1 MEPGFNVVIRRTR
14 RNYPVN
20 LSDVL
25 NSMVGII
32 EAPPVSNVSELRRLR
47 KLDAPKTTAK
57 ITRCPKGTR
66 KNQKTGNC
74 EPFPPVI
81 SVEKV
86 VSDLDAEHTE
96 KKEEFV
102 DQEKPDPNLFLED
115 PRVSQEDYD
124 DSEPTALDR
133 ELNDDLEKDF
143 EEPKIPQN
151 QPIVLNDLLSKI
163 PKESNQYIRVKEK
176 IEYDQTKSAA
186 SEYPFLYPDLND
198 PNFAVKIASRKEF
211 NDFKYDGEIKSIEE
225 TADILCKSQ
234 FELLPHQIFVKNFL
248 SFQTPYNSLLLYHG
262 LGSGKTCSAIGIAE
276 EMRGYMKQVGIRQ
289 RIIVVASP
297 NVQQNFRMQLFDERG
312 LTESNGVWT
321 IRSCIGDSLIREVNP
336 TNLKGMKKE
345 RVISQIKTIINQ
357 YYVFMGYTE
366 LANYIAKKTAVPPD
380 SGFSAEDQSKM
391 EKRNIRKLF
400 NNRLIIIDE
409 IHNVRDFDE
418 NKDWKTAK
426 SLTKLAKF
434 CDNLRF
440 LLLSATPMYN
450 SYKEIIWLINLMN
463 LNDKRGAILEKEVFD
478 SEGNFISEKRSADGK
493 VVQEGG
499 KELLHRKMIGY
510 VSYVRG
516 ENPYTFPYRIY
527 PADFA
532 KEKTFVSNEE
542 ESVLTQVSSFV
553 SSLGQARVEQPIYPK
568 LQLNMKPIDLAL
580 GHVPVY
586 LTNIGEYQERAYRLI
601 LNTMRKDANE
611 KGDFSDIDKFGFRTL
626 KMPLEALNMVYP
638 SEILDQSLLQGK
650 ILDQDSAFD
659 EFMDAEDEDE
669 DDLKNPLS
677 TIVGKRGLNAVMNY
691 VDESNRKIPMRYNF
705 NYKPE
710 VLEKY
715 GRIFQRDQLPKYS
728 SKIADICDSVLNSTG
743 IVLIYSQY
751 IDGGVVPIAL
761 ALEEMGFTRFGS
773 AEYTKPLFESP
784 PVEPLDAKTMK
795 PRSQLAA
802 GAKFSQAKYVMIT
815 GRKEFSPQNAADVKH
830 VIGNENKNGEYVK
843 VILISKAGSEGLDF
857 KNIRQVHILEPWYN
871 MNRIEQI
878 IGRGVRN
885 MSHCSLPF
893 TNRNVEIY
901 LHGTLQN
908 QYKDEECADLYVYR
922 LAEKKAVQIG
932 RVTRL
937 MKEVAV
943 DCLVN
948 IGQTNFTMDK
958 LAALAQNKNIELTLS
973 TGNKKIVYKI
983 GDRPYTDLC
992 DYMDSCEFKCN
1003 PTAVI
1008 EESNLIQDTY
1018 DTKLLQVNQPRIM
1031 QRIRDLFKDKVFY
1044 NRVPLMNA
1052 INIVKQYPIE
1062 QIYSALTA
1070 FIKNKNEYLVDKY
1083 GRRGN
1088 LINRGEVYSFQPV
1101 EINDESISVFERTVP
1116 VDYKRDALNMEIP
1129 KDFKPVEKKKEEKDK
1144 QMDVSKIVS
1153 NEEEY
1158 VKLIREMNV
1167 NYSSFLHTKEL
1178 MTGEKDWYKQAHRV
1192 INILQA
1198 KHDVGFDELE
1208 EHIIKH
1214 MVDMLLP
1221 REKMILVS
1229 YIYERIRGP
1238 ADPEHLAET
1247 QQKKLETAIKTY
1259 LDTKLVN
1266 ALNKRGIVIA
1276 GNGKWSLYIQSED
1289 DATQWSEGET
1299 EDIRLFISNGAFV
1312 NLIKRTDDLSNVIGF
1327 INMQASETVMRFR
1340 VKDLTHLQNNT
1351 GTRIDNQI
1359 KSDIVKRINL
1369 ILGENAYTDK
1379 NVNGINSMG
1388 FSIILEILMR
1398 QMTEDRVGGKM
1409 WFLDP
1414 ETALVNTIQK
1424 YKKKK

>member
-1 MEPGFNVVIRRTR
+1 
-14 RNYPVN
+14 
-20 LSDVL
+20 
-25 NSMVGII
+25 
-32 EAPPVSNVSELRRLR
+32 
-47 KLDAPKTTAK
+47 
-57 ITRCPKGTR
+57 
-66 KNQKTGNC
+66 
-74 EPFPPVI
+74 
-81 SVEKV
+81 
-86 VSDLDAEHTE
+86 
-96 KKEEFV
+96 
-102 DQEKPDPNLFLED
+102 
-115 PRVSQEDYD
+115 
-124 DSEPTALDR
+124 
-133 ELNDDLEKDF
+133 
-143 EEPKIPQN
+143 
-151 QPIVLNDLLSKI
+151 
-163 PKESNQYIRVKEK
+163 
-176 IEYDQTKSAA
+176 
-186 SEYPFLYPDLND
+186 
-198 PNFAVKIASRKEF
+198 
-211 NDFKYDGEIKSIEE
+211 
-225 TADILCKSQ
+225 
-234 FELLPHQIFVKNFL
+234 
-248 SFQTPYNSLLLYHG
+248 
-262 LGSGKTCSAIGIAE
+262 
-276 EMRGYMKQVGIRQ
+276 
-289 RIIVVASP
+289 
-297 NVQQNFRMQLFDERG
+297 
-312 LTESNGVWT
+312 
-321 IRSCIGDSLIREVNP
+321 
-336 TNLKGMKKE
+336 
-345 RVISQIKTIINQ
+345 
-357 YYVFMGYTE
+357 
-366 LANYIAKKTAVPPD
+366 
-380 SGFSAEDQSKM
+380 
-391 EKRNIRKLF
+391 
-400 NNRLIIIDE
+400 
-409 IHNVRDFDE
+409 
-418 NKDWKTAK
+418 
-426 SLTKLAKF
+426 
-434 CDNLRF
+434 
-440 LLLSATPMYN
+440 MYN
-450 SYKEIIWLINLMN
+450 SYKEIVWLINLMN

-478 SEGNFISEKRSADGK
+478 SVGNFIPEKKSADGK
-493 VVQEGG
+493 VIQEGG
-499 KELLHRKMIGY
+499 RELLHRKMIGY

-532 KEKTFVSNEE
+532 KDHTFASSEE

-553 SSLGQARVEQPIYPK
+553 SSLGQTRVEQPEYPK
-568 LQLNMKPIDLAL
+568 LQLNLKPIDSSLA
-580 GHVPVY
+580 HVPVY

-601 LNTMRKDANE
+601 LNTMRKEVNE
-611 KGDFSDIDKFGFRTL
+611 KVDFADIDKFGFRRL

-638 SEILDQSLLQGK
+638 SEILDQSLAQGK

-659 EFMDAEDEDE
+659 EFIDAEDEDE
-669 DDLKNPLS
+669 EDLKNPLS
-677 TIVGKRGLNAVMNY
+677 AIVGKRGLNAVMNY

-715 GRIFQRDQLPKYS
+715 GRVFKREQLLKYS
-728 SKIADICDSVLNSTG
+728 SKISDICDRVMNSNG

-795 PRSQLAA
+795 PRSLLAT

-830 VIGNENKNGEYVK
+830 VTGPENKNGEFVK

-871 MNRIEQI
+871 MNRVEQI

-901 LHGTLQN
+901 LHGTMLN
-908 QYKDEECADLYVYR
+908 ESKDEECADLYVYR
-922 LAEKKAVQIG
+922 LAEKKALQIG

-943 DCLVN
+943 DCLLN

-958 LAALAQNKNIELTLS
+958 LAALAQNQKIVLTLS
-973 TGNKKIVYKI
+973 TGNKKITYKI

-1008 EESNLIQDTY
+1008 EEANLIQDTY

-1044 NRVPLMNA
+1044 NRIPLINA

-1088 LINRGEVYSFQPV
+1088 LINRGEVYLFQPV

-1116 VDYKRDALNMEIP
+1116 IDYKRDVLNMEIP
-1129 KDFKPVEKKKEEKDK
+1129 KDFKPAEKKTEEKEK
-1144 QMDVSKIVS
+1144 QADVSTITA
-1153 NEEEY
+1153 NADEY
-1158 VKLIREMNV
+1158 VRLIREMNV
-1167 NYSSFLHTKEL
+1167 NYSNFLHTREL
-1178 MTGEKDWYKQAHRV
+1178 MTGEKDWYKQANRV

-1198 KHDVGFDELE
+1198 KHEIGFDELE
-1208 EHIIKH
+1208 EHIVKH

-1229 YIYERIRGP
+1229 YIYEKIRANGEP
-1238 ADPEHLAET
+1238 GHLAET
-1247 QQKKLETAIKTY
+1247 QQKKLETAIRNY
-1259 LDTKLVN
+1259 LDTKLVK
-1266 ALNKRGIVIA
+1266 ALEKRGIVIA
-1276 GNGKWSLYIQSED
+1276 GNGKWSLYIQSEE
-1289 DATQWSEGET
+1289 DARQWSEGET
-1299 EDIRLFISNGAFV
+1299 EDIRLFISNGAFA
-1312 NLIKRTDDLSNVIGF
+1312 NLIKQKDELSNVIGF
-1327 INMQASETVMRFR
+1327 INMQAAETVMRFR

-1359 KSDIVKRINL
+1359 KADIIKRINL

-1388 FSIILEILMR
+1388 FSIILEMLMR
-1398 QMTEDRVGGKM
+1398 QMTEYKINNKI

-1424 YKKKK
+1424 YKKKVRELRELREPTVPRTPPSLGV

>member
-1 MEPGFNVVIRRTR
+1 V
-14 RNYPVN
+14 
-20 LSDVL
+20 
-25 NSMVGII
+25 
-32 EAPPVSNVSELRRLR
+32 
-47 KLDAPKTTAK
+47 KL
-57 ITRCPKGTR
+57 
-66 KNQKTGNC
+66 
-74 EPFPPVI
+74 
-81 SVEKV
+81 
-86 VSDLDAEHTE
+86 
-96 KKEEFV
+96 
-102 DQEKPDPNLFLED
+102 
-115 PRVSQEDYD
+115 
-124 DSEPTALDR
+124 
-133 ELNDDLEKDF
+133 
-143 EEPKIPQN
+143 
-151 QPIVLNDLLSKI
+151 
-163 PKESNQYIRVKEK
+163 
-176 IEYDQTKSAA
+176 
-186 SEYPFLYPDLND
+186 
-198 PNFAVKIASRKEF
+198 ASRKEF

-225 TADILCKSQ
+225 TADMLCKSQ
-234 FELLPHQIFVKNFL
+234 FELLPHQMFVKNFL

-276 EMRGYMKQVGIRQ
+276 EMRGYMRQVGIRQ
-289 RIIVVASP
+289 RIIIVASP

-312 LTESNGVWT
+312 LTESNGTWT

-366 LANYIAKKTAVPPD
+366 LANYVAKKTAVPPD
-380 SGFSAEDQSKM
+380 SGFSAEEQAKM
-391 EKRNIRKLF
+391 EKRNIRKIF

-450 SYKEIIWLINLMN
+450 SYKEIIWITNLMN

-478 SEGNFISEKRSADGK
+478 SAGNFIPEKKSADGK

-499 KELLHRKMIGY
+499 RELLHRKMIGY

-532 KEKTFVSNEE
+532 KDHTFASSKGE

-553 SSLGQARVEQPIYPK
+553 SSLGQPRVEQPEYPK
-568 LQLNMKPIDLAL
+568 LQLNLKPIDSSLA
-580 GHVPVY
+580 HVPVY
-586 LTNIGEYQERAYRLI
+586 LTKIGEYQERAYRLI
-601 LNTMRKDANE
+601 LNTMRKEVNE
-611 KGDFSDIDKFGFRTL
+611 KADFADIDKFGFRRL

-638 SEILDQSLLQGK
+638 SEILDQSLAQGK

-669 DDLKNPLS
+669 EDLKNPLS
-677 TIVGKRGLNAVMNY
+677 AIVGKRGLNAVMNY

-715 GRIFQRDQLPKYS
+715 GRIFKRDKLPKYS
-728 SKIADICDSVLNSTG
+728 SKISDICDRVMNSTG

-773 AEYTKPLFESP
+773 AEYTKPLFGSP
-784 PVEPLDAKTMK
+784 PVEPLDAVTMK

-802 GAKFSQAKYVMIT
+802 GAKFTQAKYVMIT

-830 VIGNENKNGEYVK
+830 VTGPENKNGEYVK

-901 LHGTLQN
+901 LHGTLLN
-908 QYKDEECADLYVYR
+908 ESKDEECADLYVYR
-922 LAEKKAVQIG
+922 LAEKKALQIG

-943 DCLVN
+943 DCLLN

-958 LAALAQNKNIELTLS
+958 LAALAQNQNIELTLS
-973 TGNKKIVYKI
+973 TGNKKIIYKI
-983 GDRPYTDLC
+983 GDRPYTDIC

-1003 PTAVI
+1003 PTSAI
-1008 EESNLIQDTY
+1008 DEANLIQDTY

-1044 NRVPLMNA
+1044 NRLPLINA

-1116 VDYKRDALNMEIP
+1116 IDYKRNVLNMEIA
-1129 KDFKPVEKKKEEKDK
+1129 KDFKPVDKKTKEKEK
-1144 QMDVSKIVS
+1144 QIGVSTITA
-1153 NEEEY
+1153 NTDEY

-1167 NYSSFLHTKEL
+1167 NYSSFLHTKAL
-1178 MTGEKDWYKQAHRV
+1178 MTGEKDWYKQANRV

-1198 KHDVGFDELE
+1198 KHEIGFEELE

-1221 REKMILVS
+1221 REKMTLVS
-1229 YIYERIRGP
+1229 YIYEKIRANGEP
-1238 ADPEHLAET
+1238 GHMAET
-1247 QQKKLETAIKTY
+1247 QQKKLETAIRKY
-1259 LDTKLVN
+1259 LDTKIVK
-1266 ALNKRGIVIA
+1266 ALDKRGIVIA
-1276 GNGKWSLYIQSED
+1276 GNGKWSLYIQSEED
-1289 DATQWSEGET
+1289 PAKWSEGET

-1312 NLIKRTDDLSNVIGF
+1312 NLIKRTDDLSNIIGF
-1327 INMQASETVMRFR
+1327 INMQASETIMRFR

-1359 KSDIVKRINL
+1359 KADIIKRINL
-1369 ILGENAYTDK
+1369 ILGENAYTDQ

-1388 FSIILEILMR
+1388 FSIILEMLMR
-1398 QMTEDRVGGKM
+1398 QMTEDRINNKI

-1424 YKKKK
+1424 YKKKVRELRELREPTVPRTPPSLGV

>member
-1 MEPGFNVVIRRTR
+1 MI
-14 RNYPVN
+14 
-20 LSDVL
+20 
-25 NSMVGII
+25 GII
-32 EAPPVSNVSELRRLR
+32 EAPRNTNLQDPDRRVLRSSAIL
-47 KLDAPKTTAK
+47 KPT
-57 ITRCPKGTR
+57 IQEIQPRCPRGTR
-66 KNQKTGNC
+66 KNKLTGKC
-74 EPFPPVI
+74 DPLPPI
-81 SVEKV
+81 IPE
-86 VSDLDAEHTE
+86 
-96 KKEEFV
+96 KEEIKDF
-102 DQEKPDPNLFLED
+102 DSEKPEEPEMERNLFLKD
-115 PRVSQEDYD
+115 PEVSQEEYD
-124 DSEPTALDR
+124 DTEPTALDN
-133 ELNDDLEKDF
+133 ELEQTLKEPAIQMPQIKTNQPVILND
-143 EEPKIPQN
+143 
-151 QPIVLNDLLSKI
+151 VLSKV
-163 PKESNQYIRVKEK
+163 PKESNQYIRIKEK
-176 IEYDQTKSAA
+176 IEYDQAKTGTN
-186 SEYPFLYPDLND
+186 EYPFLYPDLND
-198 PNFAVKIASRKEF
+198 PNFAVKLASRKEF

-225 TADILCKSQ
+225 TSDMLCKSQ
-234 FELLPHQIFVKNFL
+234 FELLPHQMFVKNFL

-276 EMRGYMKQVGIRQ
+276 EMRGYMRQVGIRQ
-289 RIIVVASP
+289 RIIIVASP

-312 LTESNGVWT
+312 LTESNGTWT

-380 SGFSAEDQSKM
+380 SGFSAEEQAKM
-391 EKRNIRKLF
+391 EKRNIRKIF

-478 SEGNFISEKRSADGK
+478 SVGNFIPEKKSADGK

-499 KELLHRKMIGY
+499 RELLHRKMIGY

-527 PADFA
+527 PVDFA
-532 KEKTFVSNEE
+532 KDHTFASSKGE
-542 ESVLTQVSSFV
+542 ESVFNQVSSFV
-553 SSLGQARVEQPIYPK
+553 SSLGQQRVEQPEYPK
-568 LQLNMKPIDLAL
+568 LQLNLKPIDSSLA
-580 GHVPVY
+580 HVPVY
-586 LTNIGEYQERAYRLI
+586 LTNVGEYQERAYRLI
-601 LNTMRKDANE
+601 LNTMRKDSNE
-611 KGDFSDIDKFGFRTL
+611 KVDFADIDKFGFRRL

-638 SEILDQSLLQGK
+638 SEILDQSLVQGK
-650 ILDQDSAFD
+650 ILEMDSAFD

-669 DDLKNPLS
+669 EDLKNPLS
-677 TIVGKRGLNAVMNY
+677 AIVGKRGLNAVMNY

-705 NYKPE
+705 NYKPD

-715 GRIFQRDQLPKYS
+715 GRIFKRDQLPKYS
-728 SKIADICDSVLNSTG
+728 SKISDICDLVMNSTG

-784 PVEPLDAKTMK
+784 PVEPLDAATMK
-795 PRSQLAA
+795 PRSQLAP
-802 GAKFSQAKYVMIT
+802 GAKFTQAKYVMIT

-830 VIGNENKNGEYVK
+830 VTGPENKNGEYVK

-901 LHGTLQN
+901 LHGTLLN
-908 QYKDEECADLYVYR
+908 DKKDEECADLYVYR
-922 LAEKKAVQIG
+922 LAEKKALQIG

-943 DCLVN
+943 DCLLN

-958 LAALAQNKNIELTLS
+958 LAALAQNQKIELTLS
-973 TGNKKIVYKI
+973 TGNKKIIYKI
-983 GDRPYTDLC
+983 GDRPYTDIC

-1003 PTAVI
+1003 PTSAI
-1008 EESNLIQDTY
+1008 DTANLIQDTY

-1044 NRVPLMNA
+1044 NRVPLINA
-1052 INIVKQYPIE
+1052 INIVKQYPVE

-1116 VDYKRDALNMEIP
+1116 IDFKRDVLNMEIA
-1129 KDFKPVEKKKEEKDK
+1129 KDFKPVEKKTEETEK
-1144 QMDVSKIVS
+1144 QTDISTITA
-1153 NEEEY
+1153 NADEY
-1158 VKLIREMNV
+1158 FKLMRELNV
-1167 NYSSFLHTKEL
+1167 NYSNFLNAKEL
-1178 MTGEKDWYKQAHRV
+1178 MTGEKDWYKQANRV

-1198 KHDVGFDELE
+1198 KHEIGFDELE

-1229 YIYERIRGP
+1229 YIYEKIRANGEP
-1238 ADPEHLAET
+1238 GQIAET
-1247 QQKKLETAIKTY
+1247 QQKKLETIIKAY
-1259 LDTKLVN
+1259 LDTKIVR
-1266 ALNKRGIVIA
+1266 ALNKRGFVIA
-1276 GNGKWSLYIQSED
+1276 GNGKWSLYIQSEE
-1289 DATQWSEGET
+1289 DAKQWSEGET

-1312 NLIKRTDDLSNVIGF
+1312 NLIKRTDELSNIIGF

-1388 FSIILEILMR
+1388 FSIILEMLMR
-1398 QMTEDRVGGKM
+1398 QMTEDKINNKI

-1424 YKKKK
+1424 YKKKIREM